1 MKYNESISL
10 LELDGQYIIGINN
23 DITFSLNNEKKFV
36 ECKANNIY
44 KLADP
49 VLNQIFKAIF
59 SYGNISNQIAGEK
72 RLTSFLN
79 DILYSKYKEKIVSIE
94 YLPNDLVK
102 PNQKSNAGT
111 RVGDI
116 VLKANFETGR
126 ILFIDIEIQTSFYQ
140 KIFRRWVEFKCRLF
154 SNVENESLI
163 LALQVDDKENNS
175 FSIYSIK
182 KDDNPFIEEKIEDNF
197 EIVSINIKKA
207 ISLIK
212 QNKPIQLGDID
223 ISEEGKNWLKI
234 IGIRY
239 WIKPFNGFYLLPGNL
254 NVSPEIQSAINSL
267 SAYTPEELVNI
278 MESQSIA
285 QKNFE
290 DGYNTAVED
299 MEEKS
304 ALKVWMILFKK
315 GMIDELVDNLN
326 LVNKVKEENV
336 RKLYKDEPKLEN
348 FINFLSQK
356 GKLF

>member
-1 MKYNESISL
+1 MKNNESISL

-102 PNQKSNAGT
+102 PNQKSNDGR

-116 VLKANFETGR
+116 VLKANFENGR

-140 KIFRRWVEFKCRLF
+140 KIFRRWVEYACRLF
-154 SNVENESLI
+154 SNVEKEYLI
-163 LALQVDDKENNS
+163 LVLQVDDTKNKS
-175 FSIYSIK
+175 FSIYPIK
-182 KDDNPFIEEKIEDNF
+182 KDENPFIEEKIEDTF
-197 EIVSINIKKA
+197 EIVSINIKRA
-207 ISLIK
+207 ISLIN

-239 WIKPFNGFYLLPGNL
+239 WIQPFDYILPGKL
-254 NVSPEIQSAINSL
+254 SVSPEIQSAINLLSL
-267 SAYTPEELVNI
+267 YTPEKLVNI
-278 MESQSIA
+278 MELQDRD

-290 DGYNTAVED
+290 DGYYTC
-299 MEEKS
+299 EEEMKEKN
-304 ALKVWMILFKK
+304 ALEVWMDLFTE
-315 GMIDELVDNLN
+315 GMTNK
-326 LVNKVKEENV
+326 LVNKLNKVNKVREENV
-336 RKLYKDEPKLEN
+336 RKLYKDEPELEN
-348 FINFLSQK
+348 FINK
-356 GKLF
+356 TK

>member
-1 MKYNESISL
+1 MKNNESISL

-102 PNQKSNAGT
+102 PNQKSNDGR

-116 VLKANFETGR
+116 VLKANFENGR
-126 ILFIDIEIQTSFYQ
+126 ILL
-140 KIFRRWVEFKCRLF
+140 V
-154 SNVENESLI
+154 
-163 LALQVDDKENNS
+163 LQVDDTKNNS
-175 FSIYSIK
+175 FSIYPIK
-182 KDDNPFIEEKIEDNF
+182 KDENPFMEEKIEDTF
-197 EIVSINIKKA
+197 EIVSINIKRA

-239 WIKPFNGFYLLPGNL
+239 WIQFNLLMDFIYFQ
-254 NVSPEIQSAINSL
+254 V
-267 SAYTPEELVNI
+267 
-278 MESQSIA
+278 
-285 QKNFE
+285 
-290 DGYNTAVED
+290 
-299 MEEKS
+299 
-304 ALKVWMILFKK
+304 
-315 GMIDELVDNLN
+315 N
-326 LVNKVKEENV
+326 LV
-336 RKLYKDEPKLEN
+336 
-348 FINFLSQK
+348 
-356 GKLF
+356 